1 MKNIIKYTSLSLL
14 AVALAASP
22 VMSRA
27 QDASTNAP
35 AADATAPVAKKKS
48 TLPFHGKI
56 ATIDAAGA
64 TFTVGEL
71 VLNVTSTTK
80 VTSTNGIPA
89 TLADFKVGDNVAGAY
104 KKAADGKL
112 NVTTLHLGGKAKKKK
127 PATDAAAPAPAAQ

>member
-22 VMSRA
+22 MVSRA
-27 QDASTNAP
+27 QNAATNAP
-35 AADATAPVAKKKS
+35 AADGAAPVVKKKS

-56 ATIDAAGA
+56 ATIDAAGS

-71 VLNVTSTTK
+71 VLNVTSTSK
-80 VTSTNGIPA
+80 VTSTNGVPA

-127 PATDAAAPAPAAQ
+127 PAADATAPAAQ